1 MSFISYID
9 IQDNTHYVNINDIIC
24 IGQKCGDLI
33 LITKHFTANIP
44 MHADNDIYYDIV
56 KKIKNEKKN
65 LINKEFKEIKYY
77 FNELDARLERL
88 SCIYVDM
95 NMVIHCCKELRK
107 DGKPNIVHAYNNIY
121 TLYKFYYYN
130 PFSQTTYTEM
140 MYQTEDYIKKIFNGF

>member
-56 KKIKNEKKN
+56 KKITYPSSRAASAGAEPVLQN
-65 LINKEFKEIKYY
+65 
-77 FNELDARLERL
+77 
-88 SCIYVDM
+88 
-95 NMVIHCCKELRK
+95 
-107 DGKPNIVHAYNNIY
+107 VHSF
-121 TLYKFYYYN
+121 L
-130 PFSQTTYTEM
+130 
-140 MYQTEDYIKKIFNGF
+140 GR